1 MTEELHTYYCKDC
14 FKKQEQIDRLEQ
26 ERDKLKKSCEKCK
39 LFDIEKTNRDL
50 LERIDE
56 LEQENKEL
64 KEKIIKLTEENGN
77 LIINRNTVE
86 NKLRDTESRLISI
99 QKANT
104 HNLVLLQRRNNAL
117 EEIREIVNQSCDNCK
132 YNKDD
137 ITCSIGDCGEGKLK
151 IIENRIN
158 EVLSNDRN

>member
-1 MTEELHTYYCKDC
+1 MTEEIII
-14 FKKQEQIDRLEQ
+14 FEQDGNIVGITKEGKYF
-26 ERDKLKKSCEKCK
+26 ESY
-39 LFDIEKTNRDL
+39 KTTENVAILRGAGL
-50 LERIDE
+50 YIKR

-99 QKANT
+99 QKSNT

-117 EEIREIVNQSCDNCK
+117 EEIRELSNINKEWAVFMKPIDRLEKIKKIV
-132 YNKDD
+132 
-137 ITCSIGDCGEGKLK
+137 
-151 IIENRIN
+151 N
-158 EVLSNDRN
+158 EVLQ

>member
-1 MTEELHTYYCKDC
+1 MNIEECNLCNKECYY
-14 FKKQEQIDRLEQ
+14 KQLKRLEQ
-26 ERDKLKKSCEKCK
+26 ENEK
-39 LFDIEKTNRDL
+39 
-50 LERIDE
+50 
-56 LEQENKEL
+56 L

-117 EEIREIVNQSCDNCK
+117 EEIRKQAKQTIIDYTEIVKNN
-132 YNKDD
+132 
-137 ITCSIGDCGEGKLK
+137 EKLK
-151 IIENRIN
+151 ALDLRNRMSEIQNIITEAIG
-158 EVLSNDRN
+158 E

>member
-1 MTEELHTYYCKDC
+1 MTEEIINADGSRNW
-14 FKKQEQIDRLEQ
+14 QANI
-26 ERDKLKKSCEKCK
+26 
-39 LFDIEKTNRDL
+39 L
-50 LERIDE
+50 LDNIKR

-117 EEIREIVNQSCDNCK
+117 EEIREMTKK
-132 YNKDD
+132 YNAEVGDTIIANPIQDCYD
-137 ITCSIGDCGEGKLK
+137 IYCK
-151 IIENRIN
+151 IN
-158 EVLSNDRN
+158 EVLQ